1 MGFGETL
8 RELREEKG
16 LTQKELGKIINISDR
31 VIGYYEANNRFPKD
45 EYVLKQLADLF
56 GVSLDYLVGRTNKR
70 MPLEEYIAE
79 SPEAYDIQL
88 KDLPS
93 EAIQRVKEYV
103 DLMRLKYKP
112 TTQGGHSK
120 GSTGK
125 NNNIRRSGTNK

>member
-16 LTQKELGKIINISDR
+16 LTQRELGRIINISDR

-112 TTQGGHSK
+112 TQGSK
-120 GSTGK
+120 GSAGK
-125 NNNIRRSGTNK
+125 NNNTRRSGTNR

>member
-16 LTQKELGKIINISDR
+16 LTQRELGRIINISDR

-112 TTQGGHSK
+112 TQGKS
-120 GSTGK
+120 SAGK
-125 NNNIRRSGTNK
+125 NNNTRRSGTNK

>member
-16 LTQKELGKIINISDR
+16 LTQRELGKIINISDR

-112 TTQGGHSK
+112 TQGSK
-120 GSTGK
+120 SGSGK
-125 NNNIRRSGTNK
+125 NNNTRRSGTNR